1 MKARKGFILA
11 TTLAII
17 TILTVAGVIGTY
29 IVTKETRLTVDTS
42 DSIKALKAAESGVEI
57 ALAKLKKG
65 EIPSSPLNG
74 TINGA
79 TYEVTV
85 SEVSSGYSIVSVGE
99 KDEAERTIKVFVQ
112 KVGTSFY
119 PFAINGELKI
129 NDFNDL
135 GSGGW
140 TEAIV
145 TVKEIPNELREALE
159 NANFTVN
166 IRSIDINLPKV
177 ADLDTSNFY
186 PPESEC
192 DYGNYNANATYSEL
206 HFEDQNGDGKIVV
219 CGKNITLDRT
229 LIRFNDDLTVAATGS
244 IYFTPNT
251 TLKKDTGSTSN
262 LSLIAGGEMVF
273 DRNSNIDFAG
283 ADAGFNILIYAK
295 EGIVSEDTTGQWI
308 SISGNQNTENTSNL
322 LILTPG
328 EIKVN
333 RDLVDDTAVTRKD
346 VNFLIWADKGIYSSN
361 GGFDISGH
369 SETVRN
375 FAVIVPDGN
384 ATFDRW
390 QFTGSEDRSGLTY
403 EDIINYCDD
412 DTIPDFYRNIFCQL
426 KDQIGGSSSRSR
438 MQIKSWRIY

>member
-1 MKARKGFILA
+1 MEARKGFILA

-42 DSIKALKAAESGVEI
+42 DAIKALKAAESGVEI

-65 EIPSSPLNG
+65 EIIPCNG
-74 TINGA
+74 NINGA
-79 TYEVTV
+79 TYNVTI
-85 SEVSSGYSIVSVGE
+85 SEESEGYSIVSVG
-99 KDEAERTIKVFVQ
+99 KKNEAERKIEVFVQ
-112 KVGTSFY
+112 KVGIDFF
-119 PFAINGELKI
+119 PFAINGKLEI
-129 NDFNDL
+129 NSFSNE
-135 GSGGW
+135 GSGNW
-140 TEAIV
+140 TEAEV
-145 TVKEIPNELREALE
+145 TLQEISEELKAALE

-166 IRSIDINLPKV
+166 IKSIDINLPKV

-186 PPESEC
+186 FPESEC
-192 DYGNYNANATYSEL
+192 DYGNYSVNATYNAD
-206 HFEDQNGDGKIVV
+206 FEDQNGDGKVVV
-219 CGKNITLDRT
+219 CGKNITLDNA
-229 LIRFNDDLTVAATGS
+229 LINFNGDLTVVATDN
-244 IYFTPNT
+244 IYFTPAT

-322 LILTPG
+322 FILTSG

-333 RDLVDDTAVTRKD
+333 KDIVDDTAVTRKD
-346 VNFLIWADKGIYSSN
+346 INFLIWADKGIYSSN
-361 GGFDISGH
+361 GGFDISGY

-403 EDIINYCDD
+403 KDIINYCDD

-426 KDQIGGSSSRSR
+426 KDQIGGSSSGSR
-438 MQIKSWRIY
+438 LQIKRWRIY

>member
-1 MKARKGFILA
+1 MKTREGFILA
-11 TTLAII
+11 TALAII
-17 TILTVAGVIGTY
+17 TVLIMAGAIGIY
-29 IVTKETRLTVDTS
+29 VVTRETRLTIDTS

-57 ALAKLKKG
+57 ALVKLKKG
-65 EIPSSPLNG
+65 EITPCNG

-79 TYEVTV
+79 TYNVTV
-85 SEVSSGYSIVSVGE
+85 TEESGGYSIVSVG
-99 KDEAERTIKVFVQ
+99 KKNEAERTIKIFIQ

-129 NDFNDL
+129 NDFSSL

-145 TVKEIPNELREALE
+145 TVTTNGISSELKKDLE
-159 NANFTVN
+159 SANFTVN
-166 IRSIDINLPKV
+166 IKSNIDLPKV

-192 DYGNYNANATYSEL
+192 DYGNYNANLTYSKL
-206 HFEDQNGDGKIVV
+206 RFEDQNGDGKIVV

-229 LIRFNDDLTVAATGS
+229 LIRFNDDLIVAATGN

-273 DRNSNIDFAG
+273 DRNSDIDFAG

-322 LILTPG
+322 FILTPG

-403 EDIINYCDD
+403 KDIINYCND

-426 KDQIGGSSSRSR
+426 KDQIGGSSSESKMR
-438 MQIKSWRIY
+438 IKSWRIY

>member
-65 EIPSSPLNG
+65 EIIPCNG

-85 SEVSSGYSIVSVGE
+85 SEVSGGYSIVSVGE

-145 TVKEIPNELREALE
+145 TIKEISNELREALE

-192 DYGNYNANATYSEL
+192 DYGNYSVNATYSAD
-206 HFEDQNGDGKIVV
+206 FEDQNGDGKIVV
-219 CGKNITLDRT
+219 CGKNITLDNA
-229 LIRFNDDLTVAATGS
+229 LINFNGDLTVVATDN
-244 IYFTPNT
+244 IYFTPAT
-251 TLKKDTGSTSN
+251 TLKKDTGSASN

-273 DRNSNIDFAG
+273 DKNSNIFFDG
-283 ADAGFNILIYAK
+283 ADAGFNILIYAEK
-295 EGIVSEDTTGQWI
+295 GIVSEDATGPWI
-308 SISGNQNTENTSNL
+308 SISGNQNKENTSNL

-346 VNFLIWADKGIYSSN
+346 VNFLIWTDKGIYSSN